1 MDEQLKHQITGAV
14 IWFVFTAWIVGDWY
28 THPVNFSP
36 EGEAVQKAASAEQI
50 VKKPLKLDLP
60 LKQLPERSVPTEA
73 HIPPLQP
80 QTESNP
86 PQVSVETSN
95 EKVQFQPQSQP
106 EKASIASTQ
115 RQMQGYLIKV
125 AAYYSEAPA
134 NALSADLNALGYD
147 AWYKTFTDTKGARV
161 YSVRVGPVSTK
172 EEALQIKKELDRR
185 FYTRCKI
192 EHLRQTEK
200 K

>member
-1 MDEQLKHQITGAV
+1 MDEQLKHQTTGAV
-14 IWFVFTAWIVGDWY
+14 IWFVFTAWVVGDWY

-36 EGEAVQKAASAEQI
+36 EGEAVQQATSAEQI
-50 VKKPLKLDLP
+50 VQKPLKLDLP
-60 LKQLPERSVPTEA
+60 LKQLPERSVTSEA
-73 HIPPLQP
+73 HIPHPRP
-80 QTESNP
+80 QTERAS
-86 PQVSVETSN
+86 PQVSVEASN
-95 EKVQFQPQSQP
+95 EKMQPQP
-106 EKASIASTQ
+106 EKVSVASTQ

-125 AAYYSEAPA
+125 AAYYNEAPA

-147 AWYKTFTDTKGARV
+147 AWYKTFKNAKEQYV

-172 EEALQIKKELDRR
+172 EEALRIKKELDRR
-185 FYTRCKI
+185 FYTQCKI